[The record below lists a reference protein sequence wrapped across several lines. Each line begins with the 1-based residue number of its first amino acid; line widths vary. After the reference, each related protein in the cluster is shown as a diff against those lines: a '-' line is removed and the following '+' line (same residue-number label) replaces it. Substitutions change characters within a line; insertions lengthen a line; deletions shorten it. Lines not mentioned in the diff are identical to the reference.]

1 MKTIFLH
8 LIAVFVLAGCATSM
22 ERQHLERGDLVEAY
36 ATAVNGY
43 AGQKA
48 DEKNRVISEV
58 LSKTGGDKDT
68 KFMEM
73 LKTHIENRV
82 VNEWYFSTFPGV
94 LIQAKKDGLI
104 SSAQQ
109 TDANDLLQLQ
119 IEKASIHSPFLLEN
133 TAIRA
138 AFPKLGMHRA
148 KIAQAA
154 FERIQLDRNSSLE
167 QYFPIYRLFADSK
180 DEASAQLVRVA
191 MRQKAEDRLKASRE
205 TAPSLSL
212 IQPILEYVKLTADR
226 TLDPTIVAL
235 MMKVKLTRLEL
246 TKGDVPTLFPAFA
259 QEKIERSIV
268 KIDITSPKDEFI
280 VGEIIEEL
288 KKANEWLEVSDD
300 SNRKLIIGR
309 IRFQED
315 RSNPVN
321 MTETVQNPNLL
332 TVMMIPNNA
341 SVLFD
346 YSTAEYSVQWNMGIT
361 DSKSRGVKAIS
372 GQRKGKKVECRNM
385 RYQNVFGGTG
395 SLYSMPNDAVANFCQ
410 SSSGVDF
417 DQIRA
422 SAISEIASEINRTF
436 LIAP

>member
-1 MKTIFLH
+1 
-8 LIAVFVLAGCATSM
+8 
-22 ERQHLERGDLVEAY
+22 
-36 ATAVNGY
+36 
-43 AGQKA
+43 
-48 DEKNRVISEV
+48 
-58 LSKTGGDKDT
+58 
-68 KFMEM
+68 MEM
-73 LKTHIENRV
+73 LKTHIENHV
-82 VNEWYFSTFPGV
+82 VNEWYFLTFPGV

-138 AFPKLGMHRA
+138 TFPKLGMHRA

-191 MRQKAEDRLKASRE
+191 MRQKAEDRLKASGE

-259 QEKIERSIV
+259 QEKIKRSIV

-300 SNRKLIIGR
+300 WS
-309 IRFQED
+309 
-315 RSNPVN
+315 
-321 MTETVQNPNLL
+321 
-332 TVMMIPNNA
+332 
-341 SVLFD
+341 
-346 YSTAEYSVQWNMGIT
+346 YSV
-361 DSKSRGVKAIS
+361 S
-372 GQRKGKKVECRNM
+372 GGPE
-385 RYQNVFGGTG
+385 
-395 SLYSMPNDAVANFCQ
+395 Q
-410 SSSGVDF
+410 SSKHDRDGAKSQFIDGHDDPKQRQCSF
-417 DQIRA
+417 
-422 SAISEIASEINRTF
+422 
-436 LIAP
+436 